1 MCTSLTFQTKDFYFG
16 RNLDLEY
23 NFGEKIVVT
32 PRQYPFVFKFAGT
45 LAQHYAIIGTAQ
57 ITDGCPLYAEAVNE
71 KGLCLAG
78 LNFPGNAV
86 YAKAPAERKTNL
98 APFELFGFL
107 LGSCATVQ
115 EAEEKLKT
123 VCITHTAFKDGYPV
137 APLHWHIADKD
148 RSLVLECTE
157 DGMHIYE
164 NPVGVLTN
172 NPPFPF
178 HLTNLQNYMHLTP
191 NPPKNRFAP
200 ALDLSPY
207 GQGMGTMGLPGDA
220 SPASRFVRAVFC
232 KWNSEQP
239 ESEEASVTQFFHI
252 LDNVAMVSGTV
263 RTPENKLDKTT
274 YSSCINASRGIYYC
288 KTYNNNQISAVRLF
302 DTAFAA
308 KDLIEFPMP
317 DTQQIHYLTPVSS

>member
-23 NFGEKIVVT
+23 NFGEKIVAT
-32 PRQYPFVFKFAGT
+32 PRQYPFAFKFAGT

-71 KGLCLAG
+71 MGLCLAG

-86 YAKAPAERKTNL
+86 YAKAPAEGKTNL

-137 APLHWHIADKD
+137 APLHWHIADKA

-207 GQGMGTMGLPGDA
+207 GLGLGAMGLPGDA
-220 SPASRFVRAVFC
+220 SPASRFVRAAFC

-239 ESEEASVTQFFHI
+239 QSEEASVTQFFHI

>member
-1 MCTSLTFQTKDFYFG
+1 MCTSLTFQTSDFYFG

-23 NFGEKIVVT
+23 NFGEKVVIT

-45 LAQHYAIIGTAQ
+45 LSKHYAMIGTAQ

-86 YAKAPAERKTNL
+86 YAKAPESGKTNL

-107 LGSCATVQ
+107 LGTCATVK
-115 EAEEKLKT
+115 EAQEKLKT

-148 RSLVLECTE
+148 RSIVLECTE
-157 DGMHIYE
+157 DGMHLYE

-178 HLTNLQNYMHLTP
+178 QLTNLQNYMHLTP
-191 NPPKNRFAP
+191 NPPENRFAP
-200 ALDLSPY
+200 ALKLAPY
-207 GQGMGTMGLPGDA
+207 GQGMGAIGLPGDA
-220 SPASRFVRAVFC
+220 SPASRFVRAAFC
-232 KWNSEQP
+232 KWNSELP
-239 ESEEASVTQFFHI
+239 SGEEASVTQFFHI
-252 LDNVAMVSGTV
+252 LDNVAMVAGTV
-263 RTPENKLDKTT
+263 RTPENKLDRTT
-274 YSSCINASRGIYYC
+274 YSCCINASRGIYYY
-288 KTYNNNQISAVRLF
+288 KTYDNNQISAVSMHK
-302 DTAFAA
+302 T
-308 KDLIEFPMP
+308 DLDGCAPVVFEQVNR
-317 DTQQIHYLTPVSS
+317 QQICYQN

>member
-86 YAKAPAERKTNL
+86 YAKAPAEGKTNL

-178 HLTNLQNYMHLTP
+178 HLTNLQNYMHLDA
-191 NPPKNRFAP
+191 NPPENRFAP

-207 GQGMGTMGLPGDA
+207 GLGLGAMGLPGDA

-239 ESEEASVTQFFHI
+239 QSEEASVTQFFHI

-263 RTPENKLDKTT
+263 RTPEQKLDKTT

>member
-207 GQGMGTMGLPGDA
+207 GLGLGAMGLPGDA

-263 RTPENKLDKTT
+263 LTPENKLDKTT

>member
-1 MCTSLTFQTKDFYFG
+1 
-16 RNLDLEY
+16 
-23 NFGEKIVVT
+23 
-32 PRQYPFVFKFAGT
+32 
-45 LAQHYAIIGTAQ
+45 
-57 ITDGCPLYAEAVNE
+57 
-71 KGLCLAG
+71 
-78 LNFPGNAV
+78 
-86 YAKAPAERKTNL
+86 
-98 APFELFGFL
+98 
-107 LGSCATVQ
+107 
-115 EAEEKLKT
+115 
-123 VCITHTAFKDGYPV
+123 
-137 APLHWHIADKD
+137 
-148 RSLVLECTE
+148 
-157 DGMHIYE
+157 MHIYE

-308 KDLIEFPMP
+308 KDLIEFPLP